1 MHYLLCILFPP
12 LAVLLTGRLGAF
24 LVSLLLTLF
33 GWLPGVI
40 HAFFVVND
48 WKDEKR
54 IRHLERELQRGW

>member
-54 IRHLERELQRGW
+54 IRHLERELRRGW

>member
-1 MHYLLCILFPP
+1 MHYLLCIFLPP

-48 WKDEKR
+48 ARQEER
-54 IRHLERELQRGW
+54 MRRLERELHHRW